1 MFVFAILD
9 PEWLTGCLGETVGQS
24 NKERKSLFKDFP
36 LFCFKEEK
44 NSWTLFRRF
53 SPFMLK
59 RQISWTL
66 FQRFPPFMLKKR
78 KKISGTLFSK
88 ISPFSALKKSLGRP
102 LMRRF
107 PFFGEGEKCNWLFI
121 SSQYHQYCHCYRHC
135 HRHHSFWR
143 DVVRR
148 KYVIDC
154 PFQVICVVN
163 TAFERHHHPSTSP
176 NVFLSNISMFQCFH
190 ILSPLI
196 QIFGT
201 VSRYIENKI

>member
-1 MFVFAILD
+1 MLK
-9 PEWLTGCLGETVGQS
+9 
-24 NKERKSLFKDFP
+24 KEKNLWDALFKDFP
-36 LFCFKEEK
+36 LFCFKK
-44 NSWTLFRRF
+44 ISWALFRRF
-53 SPFMLK
+53 S
-59 RQISWTL
+59 
-66 FQRFPPFMLKKR
+66 
-78 KKISGTLFSK
+78 
-88 ISPFSALKKSLGRP
+88 
-102 LMRRF
+102 
-107 PFFGEGEKCNWLFI
+107 FFGEGENCDLLFI

-201 VSRYIENKI
+201 VGLVGISRIRYNH